1 MSKSM
6 LTIRKEQYA
15 VLQKVELE
23 KFVGEA
29 CGHLRQ
35 FFPDQ
40 FGALGETKVRE
51 LIHFAAQRSVRYGIA
66 AKADVLKYIDL
77 MILFGQD
84 FDTDEHLKWANQIL
98 NSENPSVTKV
108 EMLITKAKRQLKES

>member
-29 CGHLRQ
+29 CGHL
-35 FFPDQ
+35 
-40 FGALGETKVRE
+40 
-51 LIHFAAQRSVRYGIA
+51 
-66 AKADVLKYIDL
+66 

-98 NSENPSVTKV
+98 NSENPSVTKI